1 MRITAIDEIRERVGG
16 IEKYLAEVA
25 AIIEGVKRGG
35 LEALLRY
42 SAEMD
47 GMVPDKLLLTPGDV
61 GGDGRVIEASLEAAR
76 SLREFYRG
84 VAVSGDIADEYMG
97 IRREVKCGPVR
108 RVALYVPARYI
119 STLVMGVVPAVVA
132 GVDEIYVV
140 TPPRGLTPEIVTLSY
155 KLGVRGIVPLG
166 GAHGVA
172 AVALGIGVPKVD
184 KVTGPGS
191 IYVQA
196 AKLLLSQYVGI
207 DGFEGP
213 TELAIYTESDGKAAA
228 RDALAQLEHGP
239 ASFAL
244 VISPSEE
251 ALEYVERAYAEAASA
266 ERLGAIYT
274 MNMGQREAAD
284 VINELAPEHVEIIGA
299 PHLADRITNAGV
311 VSVDTPSALLDYV
324 AGISHILPTGG
335 AARWRGVI
343 TPMDYLKCVGYVR
356 EAARSPLR
364 EAAKV
369 LAEYEGMD
377 RHRYSLEG

>member
-1 MRITAIDEIRERVGG
+1 MRIGSIGEIRERAGG
-16 IEKYLAEVA
+16 IEKYLAEVST
-25 AIIEGVKRGG
+25 IIEGVRSGG
-35 LEALLRY
+35 VDALVRF
-42 SAEMD
+42 SAEID
-47 GMVPDKLLLTPGDV
+47 GEVPDNLLVVPSDV
-61 GGDGRVIEASLEAAR
+61 GGDERVIEAALDAAR

-84 VAVSGDIADEYMG
+84 VPISGGSTDEYMG
-97 IRREVKCGPVR
+97 IRREVRCGPVR

-132 GVDEIYVV
+132 GVGEIYVV
-140 TPPRGLTPEIVTLSY
+140 TPPRGLTPEIVTISY

-166 GAHGVA
+166 GAHGVT

-196 AKLLLSQYVGI
+196 AKLLLSPYVGI

-213 TELAIYTESDGKAAA
+213 TELAIYTESDGRAAA

-239 ASFAL
+239 MSFAL

-251 ALEYVERAYAEAASA
+251 ALEYVERAYAEAAKM

-274 MNMGQREAAD
+274 MRLGQREAAD

-299 PHLADRITNAGV
+299 PHLADNITNAGV
-311 VSVDTPSALLDYV
+311 VSIDTPSALLDYV

-335 AARWRGVI
+335 AARWRGVV

-356 EAARSPLR
+356 EVARSSLR

-369 LAEYEGMD
+369 LAGYEGMH
-377 RHRYSLEG
+377 RHRNSLED